1 MKAFPKGML
10 ALLWMLSGLAFAVFV
25 GAADIVAAIQNSPT
39 SNAWLKANAQA
50 VANLAINVES
60 GGNTAAFNG
69 TCCYGVLQM
78 NKANIKEYARVT
90 PEQYKQLSLQEQINA
105 WSSLTVDAMKAGS
118 VQQLIGMGSFDGRP
132 VDGNLVLACVQL
144 GIGNCQ
150 KMINSGSCKGFADS
164 NGTTICSMADKM
176 AGASNNGGSTTNPPG
191 SNGNSGSNGG
201 TTGGNSSA
209 GKFTPTESCVKDG
222 SGRCLPIT
230 ASLMAGFA
238 EGAGVPMPRVK
249 QHLQLIFASVVT
261 LIIAACLVTLWSSY
275 GKGKIPLAALKLH
288 VIRAGIT
295 LSIVLGVMK
304 AL

>member
-1 MKAFPKGML
+1 MKTVPKGIV
-10 ALLWMLSGLAFAVFV
+10 AILWMLSGLAIAAFV
-25 GAADIVAAIQNSPT
+25 GAADIVAAIQNSPN

-60 GGNTAAFNG
+60 GGNTAAYNG
-69 TCCYGVLQM
+69 SCCYGVLQM
-78 NKANIKEYARVT
+78 NTANIAFYTRLT
-90 PEQYKQLSLQEQINA
+90 PKQYQQLSLQEQVNA
-105 WSSLTVDAMKAGS
+105 WSELTVDAMKAGS
-118 VQQLIGMGSFDGRP
+118 VKQLIGMGTFDGRP

-176 AGASNNGGSTTNPPG
+176 AGGSNNGGSTTNPPG
-191 SNGNSGSNGG
+191 SNGNSGSAGG
-201 TTGGNSSA
+201 ATGGNSSV
-209 GKFTPTESCVKDG
+209 GKFTPAESCVKG
-222 SGRCLPIT
+222 GAGKCLPIT
-230 ASLMAGFA
+230 AALMAGFV
-238 EGAGVPMPRVK
+238 EGSGVPMPKMK
-249 QHLQLIFASVVT
+249 QQLHLMFASVVT

>member
-1 MKAFPKGML
+1 MKTAPKGML

-25 GAADIVAAIQNSPT
+25 GAADIVAAIQNSPS

-60 GGNTAAFNG
+60 GGNTTAYNG

-78 NKANIKEYARVT
+78 NERNIERYTKLT
-90 PEQYKQLSLQEQINA
+90 PEQYQQISLQDQINA

-176 AGASNNGGSTTNPPG
+176 AGANNNGGSTANPPSSG
-191 SNGNSGSNGG
+191 GNSGSSGG
-201 TTGGNSSA
+201 TNSSF

-230 ASLMAGFA
+230 AALMAGFA
-238 EGAGVPMPRVK
+238 EGAGVPMPKVK

-275 GKGKIPLAALKLH
+275 GNGKIPLAELKLH

>member
-1 MKAFPKGML
+1 MKTIPKGML
-10 ALLWMLSGLAFAVFV
+10 AILWMLSGWVLAAFV
-25 GAADIVAAIQNSPT
+25 GAADIVAAIQSSPN

-60 GGNTAAFNG
+60 GGNTAAYNG
-69 TCCYGVLQM
+69 SCCYGVLQM
-78 NKANIKEYARVT
+78 NTANIEAYTSVT
-90 PEQYKQLSLQEQINA
+90 PKQYQQLSLQDQVNA
-105 WSSLTVDAMKAGS
+105 WSKLTVEAMKAGS
-118 VQQLIGMGSFDGRP
+118 VQQLIGMGTFDGRP

-176 AGASNNGGSTTNPPG
+176 AGANNNGASTTNPPG
-191 SNGNSGSNGG
+191 TGGNSGSSGG
-201 TTGGNSSA
+201 TTGGNSSV

-230 ASLMAGFA
+230 AALTAGFA
-238 EGAGVPMPRVK
+238 EGAGVPMPKVK
-249 QHLQLIFASVVT
+249 QLLQLIFASVVA
-261 LIIAACLVTLWSSY
+261 LIIATCLVTLWSNY
-275 GKGKIPLAALKLH
+275 GKGKITLAVLKLH
-288 VIRAGIT
+288 AIRAGIT